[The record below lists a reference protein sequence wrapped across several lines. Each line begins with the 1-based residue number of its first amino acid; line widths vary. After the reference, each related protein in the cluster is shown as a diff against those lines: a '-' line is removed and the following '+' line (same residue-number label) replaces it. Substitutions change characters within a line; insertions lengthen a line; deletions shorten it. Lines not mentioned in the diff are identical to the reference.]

1 MPADANAAFGGQ
13 VDDAEAIYTY
23 MKNATPNT
31 DAASTMR
38 AQFLTW
44 YQNSSWYNKNFDTKW
59 YDELRS
65 RRNAFNLAN
74 AVTPQQKAQVEKILT
89 TGRTAE
95 EMQGKPRPK
104 IDVKTGMVGKSIASP
119 PVLIAPGLKRNLKKG
134 LQGDDVK
141 QWQTFLGLTP
151 ATGYFDAL
159 TDTRTREYQ
168 KKNALVVDGVVGKNT
183 WSAAFPI
190 QQAPFAPSPAASSAA
205 TANVIKVPAKTSA
218 PKPQASKPVAS
229 SPPKSTAA
237 QPQSTGGGS
246 TGAPAASV
254 PAPLP
259 VTAGIK
265 AGLLGSI
272 AKWPVWAKALGIV
285 GTVGAA
291 AGAVVLTKELSKE

>member
-1 MPADANAAFGGQ
+1 MSKENAAAFGGQ
-13 VDDAEAIYTY
+13 VDDAEAVYVY
-23 MKNATPNT
+23 MKNAVPKT
-31 DAASTMR
+31 DAASTMK

-74 AVTPQQKAQVEKILT
+74 AVTPAQKAQVQQVLAK
-89 TGRTAE
+89 GMTAE

-104 IDVKTGMVGKSIASP
+104 IDTKTGMVGKSISSP

-134 LQGDDVK
+134 VQGDDVK

-168 KKNALVVDGVVGKNT
+168 KKNSLVVDGIVGKTT
-183 WSAAFPI
+183 WSAAFPVKA
-190 QQAPFAPSPAASSAA
+190 APFVPPPSEIASTVKPSVLSS
-205 TANVIKVPAKTSA
+205 T
-218 PKPQASKPVAS
+218 PKPTAAQPVAS
-229 SPPKSTAA
+229 SPSKPVATTAKPA
-237 QPQSTGGGS
+237 SGGS
-246 TGAPAASV
+246 GGTTAPSTTA
-254 PAPLP
+254 P

-265 AGLLGSI
+265 SNLLGSVS
-272 AKWPVWAKALGIV
+272 KWPIWAKALGVI
-285 GTVGAA
+285 GTVGAGV
-291 AGAVVLTKELSKE
+291 GAVVLTKEMSKD